1 VLIIEDEPVQAQA
14 LARIVGTFEP
24 GTVIQHAEDGL
35 AAGLFLGTTL
45 PDVVFVDVEM
55 PKLDGVEFIR
65 RGRRVKA
72 LDSTLF
78 VVVSGGL
85 TPERIAALRELKI
98 EHVLQKPVKSNV
110 VKEILAGHRANRH
123 QARRLKAMP

>member
-1 VLIIEDEPVQAQA
+1 MLIIEDEPVQAQA
-14 LARIVGTFEP
+14 LARIVGIFEP

-55 PKLDGVEFIR
+55 PKLDGVEVIR

-78 VVVSGGL
+78 VVVSGRL

-110 VKEILAGHRANRH
+110 VKEILAGHRAKRH